1 MVLTEENCNF
11 LVLASL
17 IPKKFYKIDRWKE
30 ISSPSFHI
38 FEPGPSFELRCKKS
52 TKIDVTEQLEAF
64 SENSVFG
71 LFQISSLF
79 STQMISDIS
88 LFAIQLQF
96 VEENVSRPRSRQSTV
111 GKTIFSQ
118 RNEKIPNMK
127 RPNEKHL
134 TRKDLAI

>member
-1 MVLTEENCNF
+1 MQ
-11 LVLASL
+11 
-17 IPKKFYKIDRWKE
+17 
-30 ISSPSFHI
+30 
-38 FEPGPSFELRCKKS
+38 KS

-71 LFQISSLF
+71 LLQMSSLF
-79 STQMISDIS
+79 STHMISDIS

-127 RPNEKHL
+127 RPNEKTPNKKRPKKQQTRKDL
-134 TRKDLAI
+134 TRNGITRKDLAR